1 MYFYE
6 NNIVNNEINIYSS
19 KLNRLCYITNNTD
32 NECIFKL
39 KLKKFNK
46 NKLVINLEVNKN
58 GYIII
63 QLQDKYNKIIPNYDF
78 DSFDKIFENDSL
90 EYIVSWN
97 NKSTLPSPLEYNE
110 LIVSFKIYNA
120 KLYTIN

>member
-1 MYFYE
+1 
-6 NNIVNNEINIYSS
+6 
-19 KLNRLCYITNNTD
+19 CYITNNTD

-63 QLQDKYNKIIPNYDF
+63 QLQDKDNKIIPNYDF

-97 NKSTLPSPLEYNE
+97 NKSTLPSLLEYNE